1 MISYFSCCN
10 DSVRQIWVLPFRGQ
24 DKNEGYILIS
34 LTYNETKVF
43 RWRSPTSRGDG
54 VPWSG
59 ELDIDDITDR
69 VADDLSIS
77 EETLAAGI
85 SDGDIFQ
92 ITPTG
97 IYSAK
102 FRRQSTHGR
111 LIKASI
117 MGGHLAFVTY
127 THEPELWNSWSTSFE
142 ELVRDESRPNQ
153 ANPDIVGSSTVPQD
167 DFPAKISS
175 ESGNENLKEEPTAL
189 KLFLCR

>member
-10 DSVRQIWVLPFRGQ
+10 DSVRQIWVLPLPGQ

-43 RWRSPTSRGDG
+43 RWRSPTSRDDA

-69 VADDLSIS
+69 VADNLSVS

-85 SDGDIFQ
+85 SNGDIFQ
-92 ITPTG
+92 ITPSG

-102 FRRQSTHGR
+102 FRRRSTHGR

-117 MGGHLAFVTY
+117 MGDHFAFVTY
-127 THEPELWNSWSTSFE
+127 THQSGLWNTWSTSFE
-142 ELVRDESRPNQ
+142 ELVRDESRPKQ
-153 ANPDIVGSSTVPQD
+153 ASPDFAGTSTVPQD
-167 DFPAKISS
+167 DFPAKIFS
-175 ESGNENLKEEPTAL
+175 ESDNENLKEEPTAL